1 MVRPP
6 EQDGDRRPYAS
17 AANVVAVL
25 TRVRSRN
32 LPTGINNDFLRI
44 AGIGAAVFGRVIQA
58 LQFLRL
64 INGDGAPT
72 ERLRAMAAAPEA
84 EYRKLLAEAL
94 REAYADDFGTV
105 DPEHDSQQQ
114 VMDAFRRY
122 EPRSQTDRMVMLF
135 LGLCREAGMPVLE
148 APRDRHMQPAAGRA
162 HPRVPRTQG
171 KPVVSGG
178 QSKATPSA
186 PAAAGLLFGVTEAD
200 LGKLSEEEFDEVWT
214 ALGKVAKTV
223 TRARTR
229 PSMEAPPRDAGPDG
243 EEVEPE

>member
-1 MVRPP
+1 MVRQPDQ
-6 EQDGDRRPYAS
+6 EGERRPYAS

-32 LPTGINNDFLRI
+32 LPTSINNDFLRI
-44 AGIGAAVFGRVIQA
+44 AGIGSAVFGRVIQA

-84 EYRKLLAEAL
+84 DYRRLLAEAI

-135 LGLCREAGMPVLE
+135 LGLCREAGLPVLE
-148 APRDRHMQPAAGRA
+148 APRDRHMQPAAGRTA
-162 HPRVPRTQG
+162 HPRVNKS

-178 QSKATPSA
+178 QLKGTPAATT
-186 PAAAGLLFGVTEAD
+186 AAGLLFGFTDDDAS
-200 LGKLSEEEFDEVWT
+200 KLSDQEFDEVWA
-214 ALGKVAKTV
+214 ALGKVA
-223 TRARTR
+223 RARAR
-229 PSMEAPPRDAGPDG
+229 KSASASPGNNGD
-243 EEVEPE
+243 EEVNPE